1 MKNGPARFEFYF
13 QKIDTLLQQASMEL
27 NPALYLYNNDA
38 RTTLFMLEA
47 LTRLYASLHNK
58 KIFTQLNEDF
68 KALEDSL
75 GMIDY
80 YDSYAKEFLVH
91 PAVPVHIREYMQ
103 AQMREKVQ
111 HLNDVLLSRG
121 WIGGAAV
128 RLNKMRKKMQDV
140 TWMKAKKEAK
150 EIKKFY
156 GEEIKEIKN
165 FVKEL
170 DGNFTEME
178 AHVHELRRDLRWLSI
193 YPQALQGMVQL
204 KESEAPSVFL
214 QKYLVPE
221 IVQSKYNVM
230 PAPGNN
236 KWLLQFDKNAFY
248 ALSWMIAE
256 TGKLKDRGLQFFAVS
271 EALQQT
277 EKLIKED
284 AYQKSFEIL
293 GAEKDTVIKMLRYA
307 SEITRQ
313 FIKEKNLEKMVRKM
327 VPTKKRVALKI
338 RSTI

>member
-13 QKIDTLLQQASMEL
+13 QKIEALLQQASMDV

-38 RTTLFMLEA
+38 RTPLFMLEA
-47 LTRLYASLHNK
+47 LTRMYASLHNK
-58 KIFTQLNEDF
+58 KIFTTLNEDF
-68 KALEDSL
+68 KALEDSI

-80 YDSYAKEFLVH
+80 YDNYAKEFLIH
-91 PAVPVHIREYMQ
+91 PSVPVHIREYMQ

-111 HLNDVLLSRG
+111 HLNDVLLNRG
-121 WIGGAAV
+121 WVGNAAV
-128 RLNKMRKKMQDV
+128 RLNKMRKKLQDV

-156 GEEIKEIKN
+156 GEEIKEIKD
-165 FVKEL
+165 FVKEM
-170 DGNFTEME
+170 DGNFSEME

-193 YPQALQGMVQL
+193 YPQALQGMIQL
-204 KESEAPSVFL
+204 KESEPASVFL

-221 IVQSKYNVM
+221 IVQSKFNVM
-230 PAPGNN
+230 PAAGNN
-236 KWLLQFDKNAFY
+236 KRLLLFDKNAFY

-277 EKLIKED
+277 EKLTKED

-293 GAEKDTVIKMLRYA
+293 GAEKDTVTKMLHYA

-313 FIKEKNLEKMVRKM
+313 FIKEKNLEKMVQQA
-327 VPTKKRVALKI
+327 VPSKKPLALKI
-338 RSTI
+338 ASTI